1 MLDELCL
8 RAVDAVVTK
17 FTHWFAPWKIWLKN
31 SVIGFRPALVLRSV
45 KRTLAMLFN
54 TIATADDEDSFLRR
68 LTQEPEEPTQSI
80 DMKAALLRLLTGVD
94 AFFEGKAFGYLLL
107 MTMLAC
113 CLLAGR
119 GTRALAVMAAFL
131 CMHWMAQAFCEDYA
145 PICGGVRQRYLAALL
160 LRAGAYLLLMLDF
173 FAAYAAGG
181 LQINIVLQGTMIA
194 TLAIHLIVY
203 LGFVAFNRR
212 QQLFLRAL
220 CGVLGVLPALACA
233 SGVALGVSMSAQP
246 IPLAAGGLL
255 RAIGAAMAF
264 LSWQVEM
271 LDSLGGRLPFAR
283 LWQGM
288 TMTIG
293 FFMMLGGAWLC
304 AL

>member
-1 MLDELCL
+1 MLDEICTKMVDT
-8 RAVDAVVTK
+8 AVTT
-17 FTHWFAPWKIWLKN
+17 FTRWFAPWRIWLKN
-31 SVIGFRPALVLRSV
+31 SAIGFRPALILRRV
-45 KRTLAMLFN
+45 KHTLAVLFN

-68 LTQEPEEPTQSI
+68 LTQEPEEPTPGI
-80 DMKAALLRLLTGVD
+80 DVKAALLRMLAGAD
-94 AFFEGKAFGYLLL
+94 AFFEGKTFGYLLL
-107 MTMLAC
+107 MTMLSA

-131 CMHWMAQAFCEDYA
+131 CMHWLAQAFCEDYA
-145 PICGGVRQRYLAALL
+145 PLCGRVRQRYLVALL

-173 FAAYAAGG
+173 FAAYAADG
-181 LQINIVLQGTMIA
+181 LQINIVLQGAMIA
-194 TLAIHLIVY
+194 VLAIHLIVY

-233 SGVALGVSMSAQP
+233 AGVALGVSMIAQP
-246 IPLAAGGLL
+246 LPMAAGGLA
-255 RAIGAAMAF
+255 RAVGAALAF